1 MIKVKT
7 TRFGDIEIDDK
18 DAITL
23 PAGIIGFPELKQ
35 YVLLDHDQES
45 PFKWLQSLE
54 DGAIAFV
61 LINPLLFKPDY
72 LVEVNEAEVADL
84 AIDSEDEAVVSVV
97 ITMPSDPQ
105 KMTANLKAPVI
116 FNLKNRRGRQVI
128 LNNSEYTTRHNI
140 MEEMKKYSQ
149 SSQQQA
155 MQGVIEKVREQKAA
169 EPMVG
174 NKSDKK

>member
-7 TRFGDIEIDDK
+7 TRFGDIEIDEK
-18 DAITL
+18 DVINL

-54 DGAIAFV
+54 DSAIAFV
-61 LINPLLFKPDY
+61 MINPLLFKPDY

-84 AIDSEDEAVVSVV
+84 SIDSEEEAVVSVI

-116 FNLKNRRGRQVI
+116 FNLKNRRGRQII

-140 MEEMKKYSQ
+140 MEEMKRFTQ
-149 SSQQQA
+149 TSQQQV
-155 MQGVIEKVREQKAA
+155 MQGVIEQVRDQQSEPPLAKVE
-169 EPMVG
+169 
-174 NKSDKK
+174 KK

>member
-7 TRFGDIEIDDK
+7 TRFGDIEIDQK
-18 DAITL
+18 DMITL

-54 DGAIAFV
+54 DGSIAFV
-61 LINPLLFKPDY
+61 MINPLLFKPDY
-72 LVEVNEAEVADL
+72 LVEVNEGEVADL
-84 AIDSEDEAVVSVV
+84 DIESEEDAVVSVI

-116 FNLKNRRGRQVI
+116 FNLKNRKGRQVI

-140 MEEMKKYSQ
+140 MEEMKKHNQ
-149 SSQQQA
+149 VSQQQA
-155 MQGVIEKVREQKAA
+155 MQGIIEQAKGQAA
-169 EPMVG
+169 SDTRTAKG
-174 NKSDKK
+174 DKKP

>member
-7 TRFGDIEIDDK
+7 TRFGDIEIEERDV
-18 DAITL
+18 ITL
-23 PAGIIGFPELKQ
+23 PSGIIGFPELKQ
-35 YVLLDHDQES
+35 YVLLDHDQDS

-54 DGAIAFV
+54 DAAIAFV

-72 LVEVNEAEVADL
+72 LVEVNEAEVGDL
-84 AIDSEDEAVVSVV
+84 DIQAEEDAVVSVI

-116 FNLKNRRGRQVI
+116 FNLKNRKGRQLI

-140 MEEMKKYSQ
+140 MEEMRKHNSGAEQQ
-149 SSQQQA
+149 SLQGMIDQARDQQA
-155 MQGVIEKVREQKAA
+155 EQVVAKLEKK
-169 EPMVG
+169 
-174 NKSDKK
+174 